1 MIQVSNLT
9 KSFGDQLIFQNITF
23 SINRREIVGLVGR
36 NGSGKSTI
44 FKILMEELAS
54 DFGTIIIPKKY
65 KMGLLSQHIKFSK
78 KTILDECVLALPEQR
93 VYDTYIVEK
102 ILFGLGFQ
110 ESDLNK
116 DPATFSGGFQLR
128 INLAKLLIEAPDLL
142 LLDEPTNYLDI
153 VSLRWLKVFL
163 KSYPGEI
170 ILITHDQAFMNDIVT
185 HTMGIYRRKLK
196 KIKGNVQKLKEEIAL
211 EEEIYEQTKEN
222 LDRKKKEVELF
233 VERFRA
239 KASKA
244 KQAQSRLKMLEK
256 MGSMD
261 ELEREKRLAFRFH
274 YQDLPSK
281 NLFGVEDLSF
291 GYSFEN
297 MLINGLSFEVKKG
310 DKIGIIGKNGKG
322 KSTLLNLL
330 GGYLTANKG
339 RINQHPSLNIGHFGQ
354 TNISRLNEKL
364 TIEQEITSENN
375 DLSKT
380 QVRNICGT
388 MMFEGDLADK
398 RISVLSGGEK
408 SRVLLGKILA
418 HKTNVLLLD
427 EPNNHLDAE
436 SINSM
441 IDEINEYLGAV
452 IIVTHD
458 EKMLKEVANKLIIF
472 QKDCVD
478 FFDGSYNEFLEKIG
492 WEDEVSI
499 DLKKKK
505 KSFKD
510 IKRLKAEL
518 ISEKSKV
525 LKPLQTEINDLEEM
539 IIENERLIEIKNKS
553 LISASEKQDG
563 NLINNLSK
571 EVYDLEKVVNSMF
584 NALELKSYEMEKSQ
598 KSFDQRI
605 KRIDKL

>member
-54 DFGTIIIPKKY
+54 DFGTIVIPKKY

-553 LISASEKQDG
+553 LILASEKQDG